1 MGRVRQLN
9 PTQNYMT
16 QLLSSIIA
24 TLLGSVLVVNGVL
37 VNTDDI
43 INQAKA
49 SVNGANIHQLATAV
63 EIYYMDHNS
72 YPKVSGGEA
81 LIETLESEGYINNR
95 PLDPKVFQY
104 EIKNGGEDYSLA
116 LA

>member
-1 MGRVRQLN
+1 
-9 PTQNYMT
+9 MT

-63 EIYYMDHNS
+63 ERRS
-72 YPKVSGGEA
+72 
-81 LIETLESEGYINNR
+81 
-95 PLDPKVFQY
+95 
-104 EIKNGGEDYSLA
+104 
-116 LA
+116 